1 MDERKISLLGHIGE
15 LKKRLFRSALAV
27 VITTAGSFF
36 FANQIFAFLKAPA
49 GNTSLIFIE
58 MTEFIGTYM
67 KVCLVSGLILA
78 MPFITYQLIMFIAP
92 ALRPPEKKMLY
103 LVMPWIIIMFAGGA
117 LFGYYVL
124 IPPAARFLI
133 GFGSDFATPKI
144 RIGSYI
150 EFVSRLLLA
159 IGLVFELPV
168 VTTFLAKIGI
178 ISSRWLANKRKIA
191 IIGAFIVAAVITP
204 TPDPIN
210 QTLVAVPLIILYE
223 ACIWLAKL
231 VEKRK
236 SAVIQLTD
244 GVGDTAT
251 P

>member
-1 MDERKISLLGHIGE
+1 MNEHKLSLLGHIVE
-15 LKKRLFRSALAV
+15 LKKRLLRSAIAV
-27 VITTAGSFF
+27 ALTTTLSFF
-36 FANQIFAFLKAPA
+36 FADQIFAFLKAPA
-49 GNTSLIFIE
+49 GDLSLIFVE
-58 MTEFIGTYM
+58 LTEFISTYM

-78 MPFITYQLIMFIAP
+78 MPFVTYQLIMFIAP
-92 ALRPPEKKMLY
+92 ALKRPEKKMLY
-103 LVMPWIIIMFAGGA
+103 MVMPWIIIMFAGGA

-124 IPPAARFLI
+124 IPPATQFLI
-133 GFGSDFATPKI
+133 GFGSDIAAPQI
-144 RIGSYI
+144 RVGNYIG
-150 EFVSRLLLA
+150 FVSRMMLA

-168 VTTFLAKIGI
+168 VTTFLARIGI
-178 ISSRWLANKRKIA
+178 VSSHWLAGKRKMAIVGSFIIA
-191 IIGAFIVAAVITP
+191 AIITP

-236 SAVIQLTD
+236 AAVIVAD
-244 GVGDTAT
+244 NSIGDAAT